1 MALVEV
7 KDVAFSYGSGD
18 IFQDIGFSVDRGEV
32 FCLFGPNGC
41 GKTTLLDCIMGILK
55 IARGSIFLNQNN
67 ISGLNPR
74 AIARCISF
82 VPQVHVKTFP
92 YRVIDVVVMGRTCY
106 TGFFAAPSR
115 EDREIAEEA
124 LELVGLTHLKEKP
137 YTKLSGGET
146 QLVLVARALAQNTP
160 LMVMDE
166 PTAHLDFKHELIVL
180 ETIVRLVRKKGISV
194 IMASH
199 FPNHA
204 YYFEN
209 NAVSTTVALMGC
221 GSFKALGRPS
231 QVLTEENMASV
242 FGVSSKI
249 LSCNLGGA
257 HQLKNIVPI
266 HTLG

>member
-7 KDVAFSYGSGD
+7 QDASFSYGAED
-18 IFQDIGFSVDRGEV
+18 VFQGIGFSLDRGEV

-55 IARGSIFLNQNN
+55 LARGSIFLNQNN
-67 ISGLNPR
+67 ILGLNPQ
-74 AIARCISF
+74 AVARYISF

-92 YRVIDVVVMGRTCY
+92 YRVIDVVVMGRACY
-106 TGFFAAPSR
+106 TGFFRAPSA
-115 EDREIAEEA
+115 EDMEIAEEA
-124 LELVGLTHLKEKP
+124 LGMVGLTYLKEKP

-180 ETIVRLVRKKGISV
+180 ETIVGLVKKKGISV
-194 IMASH
+194 IMATH

-209 NAVSTTVALMGC
+209 NDVPTTVALMGSRC
-221 GSFKALGRPS
+221 FKAIGYPS

-249 LSCNLGGA
+249 LTCNLDGSR
-257 HQLKNIVPI
+257 QLKNIVPI
-266 HTLG
+266 NTLG